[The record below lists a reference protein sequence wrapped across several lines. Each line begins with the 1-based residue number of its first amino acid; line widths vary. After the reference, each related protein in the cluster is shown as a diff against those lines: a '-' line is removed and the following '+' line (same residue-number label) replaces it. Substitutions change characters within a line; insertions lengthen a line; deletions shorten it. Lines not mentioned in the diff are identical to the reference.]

1 KGDQLSFA
9 LQGTAHRGLAWRKWG
24 SDDRPTVLEL
34 DVDGGI
40 WLINVDHTKD
50 DKAALG
56 VNGVVNCEGV
66 NLSNA
71 RMTADG
77 NIWGTCWGGDY
88 LSNYLNNNFSKKTDA
103 IEDIQLGA
111 QYTVPYQPIAQSGGV
126 LTGLRD
132 TGQTY
137 YCRPI
142 QKKINGTWYTVGQ
155 V

>member
-1 KGDQLSFA
+1 MI
-9 LQGTAHRGLAWRKWG
+9 WRKWG
-24 SDDRPTVLEL
+24 SDDRPTALEL
-34 DVDGGI
+34 DVDGGT
-40 WLINVDHTKD
+40 WLICVEHTKD
-50 DKAALG
+50 DKAALS
-56 VNGVVNCEGV
+56 VNGVVSCGGV

-71 RMTADG
+71 RMTTDG

-132 TGQTY
+132 SGQTY